1 MPVQSSEVKE
11 EHLPELDDEFA
22 KSLGHDL
29 ETMDQFREKT
39 AGNLKATADSEAR
52 VEGEVDRM
60 ARHQAMVLGEWILR
74 ST

>member
-29 ETMDQFREKT
+29 ETMDQLREKI

-52 VEGEVDRM
+52 NWRGR
-60 ARHQAMVLGEWILR
+60 
-74 ST
+74 